1 MAISKE
7 KMNLMSKPH
16 TDLLLDVNEL
26 NALTA
31 TYQKAFEDLIK
42 AVQTAQDEK
51 ELAKKNYSEFLDQGD
66 ANKMQAALD
75 RIRKANKRIDE
86 LTAEMKSFQSKVM
99 ELRKA
104 QAALVEKSRELREKA
119 NIALKEARERQA
131 AMETLD
137 DACLV
142 AASNINNLE
151 LVISKTTAKKNMLL

>member
-1 MAISKE
+1 MAVSKE

-31 TYQKAFEDLIK
+31 TYQKAFETLVESIQVAETEKARAKQSYNEQLDL
-42 AVQTAQDEK
+42 
-51 ELAKKNYSEFLDQGD
+51 GD
-66 ANKMQAALD
+66 SGKMQECLD
-75 RIRKANKRIDE
+75 KIKLANERIKT
-86 LTAEMKSFQSKVM
+86 LTAEMKGYSPKVL

-104 QAALVEKSRELREKA
+104 QAALVEKSWELREKV

-137 DACLV
+137 NVCL
-142 AASNINNLE
+142 AAAGHIGILE
-151 LVISKTTAKKNMLL
+151 NTIANKSLKK

>member
-1 MAISKE
+1 MALE
-7 KMNLMSKPH
+7 KHTNLETQCK
-16 TDLLLDVNEL
+16 DLRTKIAEL
-26 NALTA
+26 NCMTA
-31 TYQKAFEDLIK
+31 AHQKAFEDLIK

-86 LTAEMKSFQSKVM
+86 LTAEMKSFQSKVPP
-99 ELRKA
+99 LRKA
-104 QAALVEKSRELREKA
+104 QAALVEKPRELREKA
-119 NIALKEARERQA
+119 NIALKEARERQV

-137 DACLV
+137 NACLV

-151 LVISKTTAKKNMLL
+151 LVISKATAKKSLT